1 MAKGNDAKIQTLKDN
16 LRVVTLITPPSVGS
30 TPLYL
35 ALFVTNPGADG
46 SGTEVSYVDYARQE
60 IQFDDD
66 PTVPVGSAVAEIL
79 NTNDIEFA
87 TVPSNS
93 GNCAYAAI
101 MTTNVAGD
109 GEEPVYYGPLG
120 ATYALNVGVKPTVP
134 IGGLT
139 VYEN

>member
-1 MAKGNDAKIQTLKDN
+1 MAKGNDAKKQTLKDN
-16 LRVVTLITPPSVGS
+16 LRVVTLITPPAVGT

-35 ALFVTNPGADG
+35 ALFVTDPGADG
-46 SGTEVSYVDYARQE
+46 SGTEVSYVGYDRQE
-60 IQFDDD
+60 VQFDDD
-66 PTVPVGSAVAEIL
+66 AVIDGSVAKIL

-87 TVPSNS
+87 TVPTNS

-101 MTTNVAGD
+101 MTTDVPDD

-120 ATYALNVGVKPTVP
+120 ATYALNIGVKPTVP

>member
-1 MAKGNDAKIQTLKDN
+1 MPKGNNAKIQTLKDS
-16 LRVVTLITPPSVGS
+16 LKVVTTLNPGS
-30 TPLYL
+30 TGTDQLYL

-46 SGTEVSYVDYARQE
+46 SGTEVSYVGYARQPMD
-60 IQFDDD
+60 FDDD
-66 PTVPVGSAVAEIL
+66 PEMAGSVAEIL
-79 NTNDIEFA
+79 NTNEIEFA

-93 GNCAYAAI
+93 GNCAFAAI
-101 MTTNVAGD
+101 FSTNTLGTGV
-109 GEEPVYYGPLG
+109 PIYYGPLP